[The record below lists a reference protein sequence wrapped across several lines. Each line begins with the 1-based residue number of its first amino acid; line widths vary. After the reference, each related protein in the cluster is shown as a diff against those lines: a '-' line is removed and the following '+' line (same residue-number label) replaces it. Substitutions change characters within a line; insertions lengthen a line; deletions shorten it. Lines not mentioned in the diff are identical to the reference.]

1 VENRKKPGGCFQMV
15 DANFMQGRMNELQRN
30 QDFAA
35 AYSKLISGGRAGY
48 KAVIETKQVE
58 IRCKGCNTVLD
69 QIEKFCHEC
78 GTKVEKPAA
87 Q

>member
-1 VENRKKPGGCFQMV
+1 MDP
-15 DANFMQGRMNELQRN
+15 NFMQQRMNEFQKN

-48 KAVIETKQVE
+48 KAVIETRRVE

-69 QIEKFCHEC
+69 PIEKFCHEW
-78 GTKVEKPAA
+78 GQRLKKPRNKKKTIF
-87 Q
+87 QLQPF